1 MSQQHVCYYSA
12 RCRYCQSFLEELSR
26 SPYNKEFRFVCVDGP
41 QRPKLPPNIKAVPT
55 LVIAGEPEP
64 RTDGAVMNWLSE
76 RRLQERHAP
85 GTTGSGPGG
94 PGHAANGESLGP
106 VGFED
111 SFGNEGY
118 AYIGEDTNATSG
130 AMVRLTGNMVGI
142 NELSSMTAPTMRGF
156 EPPSHTATIPVQ
168 KVSAKT
174 KALDDAFAAYQ
185 AKRDM
190 DVGPG
195 IQRR

>member
-1 MSQQHVCYYSA
+1 M
-12 RCRYCQSFLEELSR
+12 
-26 SPYNKEFRFVCVDGP
+26 CVDGP
-41 QRPKLPPNIKAVPT
+41 QRQQIPSTIKAVPT

-76 RRLQERHAP
+76 RRLKERHASP
-85 GTTGSGPGG
+85 GSSSSSSSSSAGATGSSY
-94 PGHAANGESLGP
+94 EVLGY
-106 VGFED
+106 ED
-111 SFGNEGY
+111 SFGNDGY

-130 AMVRLTGNMVGI
+130 AVVRLTGNMAGI
-142 NELSSMTAPTMRGF
+142 NDLTSMTVPAMRGID
-156 EPPSHTATIPVQ
+156 PPSHSVSAPVQ

-174 KALDDAFAAYQ
+174 KALDEAFAAYQ

-190 DVGPG
+190 DMGPG

>member
-1 MSQQHVCYYSA
+1 M
-12 RCRYCQSFLEELSR
+12 
-26 SPYNKEFRFVCVDGP
+26 CVDGP
-41 QRPKLPPNIKAVPT
+41 QRQQIPGNIKAVPT

-76 RRLQERHAP
+76 RRLKERHASP
-85 GTTGSGPGG
+85 GSSVSSGPA
-94 PGHAANGESLGP
+94 PSYEVLGY
-106 VGFED
+106 ED
-111 SFGNEGY
+111 SFGNDGY

-130 AMVRLTGNMVGI
+130 AVVRLTGNMAGI
-142 NELSSMTAPTMRGF
+142 NDLTSMTVPAMRGID
-156 EPPSHTATIPVQ
+156 PPSHSVAAPVQ

-174 KALDDAFAAYQ
+174 KALDEAFAAYQ

-190 DVGPG
+190 DMGPG